1 MIDTITILRMMED
14 VSRVLD
20 EHPKNV
26 LELLKAMKIEYN
38 LKNKKALNRTLYDME
53 KNGDVTRLQ
62 PNPNDKPE
70 WVCFENQK
78 NKTTVSSFSID
89 AWRARSKTLQTQQ
102 ADLNK
107 EIYDAYTSSH

>member
-38 LKNKKALNRTLYDME
+38 LKNKKALNRTL
-53 KNGDVTRLQ
+53 
-62 PNPNDKPE
+62 
-70 WVCFENQK
+70 
-78 NKTTVSSFSID
+78 
-89 AWRARSKTLQTQQ
+89 
-102 ADLNK
+102 
-107 EIYDAYTSSH
+107 